1 MKPQASI
8 NGKIWQQKL
17 INEDIVTE
25 LCRSFKISD
34 LLARIVSLR
43 VNNLEEVENFLIP
56 KIKNLLPDPFH
67 LLDMKKAVD
76 RTVKAILN
84 NQKYVS
90 LPIMM

>member
-43 VNNLEEVENFLIP
+43 VNNLEEVENF
-56 KIKNLLPDPFH
+56 D
-67 LLDMKKAVD
+67 
-76 RTVKAILN
+76 TE
-84 NQKYVS
+84 NQKF
-90 LPIMM
+90 IA